1 MSLARVVGFVWQAG
15 ITRFLASVEAE
26 FPVYFQHSVFILGDW
41 GWGDWGSVCV
51 SLKARPLPLPKCE
64 MLHLGDAG
72 LLLFVRPLQLRDPGQ
87 KVIAAFRGQKHAAL
101 LQSSLSYIDIYK
113 I

>member
-41 GWGDWGSVCV
+41 GWGVGGVCV
-51 SLKARPLPLPKCE
+51 C
-64 MLHLGDAG
+64 H
-72 LLLFVRPLQLRDPGQ
+72 
-87 KVIAAFRGQKHAAL
+87 
-101 LQSSLSYIDIYK
+101 
-113 I
+113 

>member
-51 SLKARPLPLPKCE
+51 C
-64 MLHLGDAG
+64 H
-72 LLLFVRPLQLRDPGQ
+72 
-87 KVIAAFRGQKHAAL
+87 
-101 LQSSLSYIDIYK
+101 
-113 I
+113 